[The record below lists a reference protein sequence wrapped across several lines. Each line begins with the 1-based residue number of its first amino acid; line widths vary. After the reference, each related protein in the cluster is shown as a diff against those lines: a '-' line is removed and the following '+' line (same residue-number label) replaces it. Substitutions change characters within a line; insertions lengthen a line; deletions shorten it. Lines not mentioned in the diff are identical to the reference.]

1 MRERNIGA
9 RDRTLRLVTSV
20 VFWLTGVVL
29 LEVGA
34 ELVALAPVALGV
46 VALVTAI
53 TGRSP
58 LYAALRLSTLELR
71 RLPSGTV

>member
-58 LYAALRLSTLELR
+58 LYAALRLSTLGLR
-71 RLPSGTV
+71 RVSSGPA